1 MCIAIFK
8 EVGVDLPSEKILKNS
23 FTNNPDGGGFAFNL
37 HGQVVIKKGY
47 MTFNDF
53 LRAIKDADRQ
63 YNLKKRG
70 VLIHTR
76 IATHGGVNPEMCH
89 PFPIC
94 ADEGALKKI
103 EYVSPYAVIHN
114 GVISLTS
121 TEASAKKT
129 MSDTAVFI
137 ERYLSKLS
145 NYDGWFDKTETME
158 IVGDLIGSKMAIL
171 RGDGKII
178 HTSGFTKDGDIWY
191 SNSSY
196 KDNYAT
202 YKAYKYVYDY
212 DDDYAY
218 GNGYYSNYYNSKYP
232 NYGKTKKWVYDSDKK
247 CYVVAPEKEEKKETK
262 TVKGMSFQR
271 LVKGDS
277 IYFKDGSV
285 QDFEDGYEFVR
296 DINGKIY
303 YSILDKC
310 DELKID
316 ERGYCNSM
324 FEYLGDGEFLDSMNR
339 KKPFK
344 TDFWTW
350 STNLTE

>member
-8 EVGVDLPSEKILKNS
+8 EIGMALPTEAILKNA
-23 FTNNPDGGGFAFNL
+23 FKNNPDGGGFAFNY
-37 HGQVVIKKGY
+37 HGQVYIKKGY

-53 LRAIKDADRQ
+53 YRAIKEADEK

-70 VLIHTR
+70 MLIHTR

-121 TEASAKKT
+121 TEAYSKKT

-145 NYDGWFDKTETME
+145 NYNGWFDQPETME
-158 IVGDLIGSKMAIL
+158 IIGDLIGSKMAIL

-178 HTSGFTKDGDIWY
+178 HTAGFTKDNDIWY

-196 KDNYAT
+196 KDNYAVAKT
-202 YKAYKYVYDY
+202 YKYVYDY

-218 GNGYYSNYYNSKYP
+218 GGYYSNGNYSYP
-232 NYGKTKKWVYDSDKK
+232 SYGKTKKWVYDSDKK
-247 CYVVAPEKEEKKETK
+247 CYVVAPEKADKKDTK
-262 TVKGMSFQR
+262 KFCKGVGLQK
-271 LVKGDS
+271 LQKGQS
-277 IYFKDGSV
+277 IYFKDGSL
-285 QDFEDGYEFVR
+285 QDYEDGYEFVR
-296 DINGKIY
+296 DLDGKVY
-303 YSILDKC
+303 YSILDKE
-310 DELKID
+310 ELKID
-316 ERGYCNSM
+316 NHGYCNSA
-324 FEYLGDGEFLDSMNR
+324 FEYLGDGEFLDDMNR
-339 KKPFK
+339 KVGFK
-344 TDFWTW
+344 SDFWTW
-350 STNLTE
+350 STNITA